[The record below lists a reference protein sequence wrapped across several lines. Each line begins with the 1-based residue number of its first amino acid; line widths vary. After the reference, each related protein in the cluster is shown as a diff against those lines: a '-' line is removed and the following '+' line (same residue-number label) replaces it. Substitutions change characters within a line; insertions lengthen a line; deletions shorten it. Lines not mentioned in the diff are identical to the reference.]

1 MNKRYEELI
10 EPKKFKAGSI
20 EYHVGKIPAFY
31 AQRILLKSG
40 SALKDFDLNKIPED
54 VILEILSHVAIINDN
69 GEPVVLDNI
78 DIINILLG
86 SKTKELIEIE
96 LKAVEVNFGFF
107 FDGSLRGIFDP
118 LMKMVLEASAEMKE
132 D

>member
-10 EPKKFKAGSI
+10 ETKKFKAGNV

-40 SALKDFDLNKIPED
+40 AALRDFALDKIPED
-54 VILEILSHVAIINDN
+54 VILDILSNVAVINDN
-69 GEPVVLDNI
+69 GEPVVLDDI
-78 DIINILLG
+78 DVINILLG
-86 SKTKELIEIE
+86 DKTKELIEIE

-107 FDGSLRGIFDP
+107 FDGSLREIFDP
-118 LMKMVLEASAEMKE
+118 LMKIIMEATKQTEG
-132 D
+132 

>member
-10 EPKKFKAGSI
+10 EPKKFKAGSV

-40 SALKDFDLNKIPED
+40 AALKDFALDKIPED
-54 VILEILSHVAIINDN
+54 VILDILSNVAVINDN
-69 GEPVVLDNI
+69 GEPVVLDDI
-78 DIINILLG
+78 DVINVLLG
-86 SKTKELIEIE
+86 DKTKELIEIE

-107 FDGSLRGIFDP
+107 FDGSLREIFEP
-118 LMKMVLEASAEMKE
+118 LMKIIMEATKQTEG
-132 D
+132 

>member
-10 EPKKFKAGSI
+10 EPKKFKSGNV

-40 SALKDFDLNKIPED
+40 AALRDFALDKIPED
-54 VILEILSHVAIINDN
+54 VILDILSNVAVINDN
-69 GEPVVLDNI
+69 GEPVVLDDI
-78 DIINILLG
+78 DVINILLG
-86 SKTKELIEIE
+86 DKTKELIEIE

-107 FDGSLRGIFDP
+107 FDGSLREIFDP
-118 LMKMVLEASAEMKE
+118 LMKIIMEATSRTEG
-132 D
+132 